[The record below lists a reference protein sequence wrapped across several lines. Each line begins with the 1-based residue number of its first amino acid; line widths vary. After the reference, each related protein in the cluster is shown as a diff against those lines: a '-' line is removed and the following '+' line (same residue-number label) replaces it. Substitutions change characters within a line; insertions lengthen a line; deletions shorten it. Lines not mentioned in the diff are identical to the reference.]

1 MTQDEVLATLHR
13 VVQEN
18 KHYTTWTLS
27 TPHLVALVREV
38 IEQEREVIAQM
49 LEDAPPLVDFAKNDQ
64 GGCLMCGFTP
74 KLAAQTI
81 RARGQA

>member
-18 KHYTTWTLS
+18 KHYTTWTVS

-38 IEQEREVIAQM
+38 IEQEREAIAQM

-81 RARGQA
+81 RTRGQI